1 MKNENLEISSKNNL
15 RELSEN
21 SVGVTILQIL
31 GNFFA
36 LIFFISPLFQIITKK
51 LYSEHHD
58 IKNLPLFL
66 ILTIIFNC
74 LFWLLNAFSSTSLDG
89 WIPLLVSNIGGLA
102 VNTFLLFFYLFVL
115 LKRKVKRFLFFGFF
129 VVNLLVEI
137 TYLTFRYVINP
148 SKKKKDND
156 TFYLIGFV
164 ATIINVLMYSSPV
177 QNIKLIIK
185 EGRYEALPIYTLISG
200 FFVTLT
206 FFIQGILSFTQ
217 VKSSD
222 DDKNEKRRS
231 AIETMISNGLSFF
244 LLACLSGVYAYFYFK
259 PPTPQKVNIVD
270 INKGN
275 IDEGLNDKSDD
286 VV

>member
-1 MKNENLEISSKNNL
+1 MKMELLSQNNL
-15 RELSEN
+15 RELEEGN
-21 SVGVTILQIL
+21 STGVTILQII

-36 LIFFISPLFQIITKK
+36 LIFFISPLFQIISLK

-58 IKNLPLFL
+58 IKNVPLFL

-74 LFWLLNAFSSTSLDG
+74 LSWLLNAFSSESIEG

-102 VNTFLLFFYLFVL
+102 INTFLLFFYLFVL

-129 VVNLLVEI
+129 VVNLLVEV

-148 SKKKKDND
+148 SKEKKDND

-177 QNIKLIIK
+177 QNIKVIIK

-217 VKSSD
+217 IKSSD
-222 DDKNEKRRS
+222 DNKNVKRRS

-244 LLACLSGVYAYFYFK
+244 LLACLAGVYAYFYFK
-259 PPTPQKVNIVD
+259 PPIPQKINIDVL
-270 INKGN
+270 NKGN
-275 IDEGLNDKSDD
+275 IDEGLNDKNDD

>member
-1 MKNENLEISSKNNL
+1 MKIEFSYESNL
-15 RELSEN
+15 RELEEGN
-21 SVGVTILQIL
+21 SVGVTILQIV

-36 LIFFISPLFQIITKK
+36 LIFFISPLFQIIAMK
-51 LYSEHHD
+51 LYSERHD
-58 IKNLPLFL
+58 IKNVPLFL

-74 LFWLLNAFSSTSLDG
+74 LFWLLNAFSSGDLKS
-89 WIPLLVSNIGGLA
+89 WIPLLVSNIGGLII
-102 VNTFLLFFYLFVL
+102 NTFLLFFYLFVL

-129 VVNLLVEI
+129 VVNLLVEV

-148 SKKKKDND
+148 SKEKKDND

-177 QNIKLIIK
+177 QNIKVIIK

-217 VKSSD
+217 IKSSD
-222 DDKNEKRRS
+222 DNKNVKRRS

-244 LLACLSGVYAYFYFK
+244 LLACLAGVYAYFYFK
-259 PPTPQKVNIVD
+259 PPIPQKINIDVL
-270 INKGN
+270 NKGN
-275 IDEGLNDKSDD
+275 IDEGLNDKNDD

>member
-1 MKNENLEISSKNNL
+1 MKMEFSYENNL
-15 RELSEN
+15 RELEEGN
-21 SVGVTILQIL
+21 SVGVTILQIV

-36 LIFFISPLFQIITKK
+36 LIFFISPLFQIIAMK
-51 LYSEHHD
+51 LYSERHD
-58 IKNLPLFL
+58 IKNVPLFL

-74 LFWLLNAFSSTSLDG
+74 LFWLLNAFSSGDLKS
-89 WIPLLVSNIGGLA
+89 WIPLLVSNIGGLII
-102 VNTFLLFFYLFVL
+102 NTFLLFFYLFVL

-129 VVNLLVEI
+129 VVNLLVEV

-148 SKKKKDND
+148 SKEKKDND

-177 QNIKLIIK
+177 QNIKVIIK

-200 FFVTLT
+200 FFVTLA

-217 VKSSD
+217 IKSSD
-222 DDKNEKRRS
+222 DNKNVKRRS

-244 LLACLSGVYAYFYFK
+244 LLACLAGVYAYFYFK
-259 PPTPQKVNIVD
+259 PPIPQKINIDVL
-270 INKGN
+270 NKGN
-275 IDEGLNDKSDD
+275 IDEGLNDKNDD

>member
-1 MKNENLEISSKNNL
+1 MKIELLSQNNL
-15 RELSEN
+15 RELAEGN
-21 SVGVTILQIL
+21 STGVTILQII

-36 LIFFISPLFQIITKK
+36 LIFFISPLFQILSLK

-58 IKNLPLFL
+58 IKNVPLFL

-74 LFWLLNAFSSTSLDG
+74 LFWLLNAFSSESIEG

-102 VNTFLLFFYLFVL
+102 INTFLLFFYLFVL

-148 SKKKKDND
+148 SKENKNND

-164 ATIINVLMYSSPV
+164 ATIINVLMYSSPI
-177 QNIKLIIK
+177 QNIKIIIK
-185 EGRYEALPIYTLISG
+185 QGKYEALPIYTLISG

-217 VKSSD
+217 TKPGD
-222 DDKNEKRRS
+222 NHGRRS

-244 LLACLSGVYAYFYFK
+244 LLACLVGVYAYFYFK
-259 PPTPQKVNIVD
+259 PATPQKINIVE

>member
-1 MKNENLEISSKNNL
+1 MKIEFSSQKNL
-15 RELSEN
+15 REEKGN
-21 SVGVTILQIL
+21 SVGVTILQIV

-36 LIFFISPLFQIITKK
+36 LIFFISPLFQIIAMK
-51 LYSEHHD
+51 LYSERHD
-58 IKNLPLFL
+58 IKNVPLFL

-74 LFWLLNAFSSTSLDG
+74 LFWLLNAFSSGDLKS
-89 WIPLLVSNIGGLA
+89 WIPLLVSNIGGLII
-102 VNTFLLFFYLFVL
+102 NTFLLFFYLFVL

-129 VVNLLVEI
+129 VVNLLVEV

-148 SKKKKDND
+148 SKEKKDND

-177 QNIKLIIK
+177 QNIKVIIK

-217 VKSSD
+217 IKSSD
-222 DDKNEKRRS
+222 DNKNVKRRS

-244 LLACLSGVYAYFYFK
+244 LLACLAGVYAYFYFK
-259 PPTPQKVNIVD
+259 PPIPQKINIDVL
-270 INKGN
+270 NKGN
-275 IDEGLNDKSDD
+275 IDEGLNDKNDD